1 MRLVRDMICISL
13 ALMVAGCSMH
23 RTTMTGTVD
32 VVDGEWVSIEVVN
45 ATDAKTWVKLNRK
58 NMRVL
63 KEGDKVV
70 FYVKVEE

>member
-1 MRLVRDMICISL
+1 MRILILFLLS
-13 ALMVAGCSMH
+13 GCSMH

-32 VVDGEWVSIEVVN
+32 VVEGEWVSIEVSS
-45 ATDAKTWVKLNRK
+45 ASDAKTWVKLNRK

-63 KEGDKVV
+63 KEGDKVI